1 MAWPPTTWSD
11 YISNEIGDRATWWNM
26 PQWYFGNMPNF
37 GNYCMVSYATD
48 IDRNT
53 FIAIKLLIDKCNELQ
68 AQIDTMSNG
77 ITWQSICEAWLANDF
92 EGRGATIAI
101 IDRMRQILW
110 DEPFSIVWA
119 ARPERQKF

>member
-1 MAWPPTTWSD
+1 MADAPTNWS
-11 YISNEIGDRATWWNM
+11 YYTSHEIGDIATWDNIYN
-26 PQWYFGNMPNF
+26 WYFCNMPN
-37 GNYCMVSYATD
+37 YSDYSMKSYSEH
-48 IDRNT
+48 IHRNT